1 MKVARIY
8 LRVSTEEQDLT
19 RQAEIELS
27 TRAAGYYIAG
37 VYREKASGARADRPE
52 LLRMIADLQPGEVVV
67 AEKIDRISRLPL
79 AEAEQLVGSIRA
91 KGARLAVP
99 GLVDLS
105 DFAAEADGV
114 AKIVLESVQ
123 ELLLK
128 LALQMARDD
137 YETRRE
143 RQRQGVQL
151 AKASGKYKGRKPDA
165 PPTSALWPCG
175 ELVIRSRKLPSWL
188 DAAPARSSEFGPCT
202 KASRNGL
209 WHRSTGALM
218 PVSFLS
224 NEQRESYGRYTG
236 APSPDDLAR
245 YFHLDD
251 SDHALIAQK
260 RGEHNRLGFAVQ
272 LGTVRYLGTFLE
284 DPLAVPTRY
293 CIRWPS
299 SCASQS
305 SPMPMAYSGR
315 AALAACRQKFKPTTA
330 MSKSPSARSASA

>member
-19 RQAEIELS
+19 RQTEIVHS
-27 TRAAGYYIAG
+27 TRAEGYYIAG
-37 VYREKASGARADRPE
+37 IYREKASGARADRPE

-91 KGARLAVP
+91 KGAKLVVP

-128 LALQMARDD
+128 LALQMTRDD

-151 AKASGKYKGRKPDA
+151 AKVAGKYAGRIPD
-165 PPTSALWPCG
+165 TGTHQRIVALRG
-175 ELVIRSRKLPSWL
+175 AGQTIKRTAEL
-188 DAAPARSSEFGPCT
+188 AGCSE
-202 KASRNGL
+202 SQ
-209 WHRSTGALM
+209 
-218 PVSFLS
+218 V
-224 NEQRESYGRYTG
+224 
-236 APSPDDLAR
+236 
-245 YFHLDD
+245 
-251 SDHALIAQK
+251 K
-260 RGEHNRLGFAVQ
+260 RVWAIHQTN
-272 LGTVRYLGTFLE
+272 
-284 DPLAVPTRY
+284 
-293 CIRWPS
+293 I
-299 SCASQS
+299 
-305 SPMPMAYSGR
+305 
-315 AALAACRQKFKPTTA
+315 
-330 MSKSPSARSASA
+330 